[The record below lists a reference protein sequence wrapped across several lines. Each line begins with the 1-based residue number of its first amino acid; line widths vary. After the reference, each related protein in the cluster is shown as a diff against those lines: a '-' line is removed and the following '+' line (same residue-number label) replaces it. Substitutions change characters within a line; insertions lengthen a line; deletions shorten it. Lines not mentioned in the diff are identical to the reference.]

1 MNLPYRIA
9 VRYFFSKNKRSFI
22 SLIARIAM
30 VGVAIGTMALVV
42 VLSVFNGME
51 ELNRSIFKT
60 FDADVTITP
69 AQGRHFTVS
78 DSLLKAVYNADGVR
92 LVTQVIEDNA
102 LAVYNNQQSIIK
114 LKGVDRTFIERK
126 QLDTAIIEGSLQLYG
141 ANGTPFALM
150 SEGVRNSLSISL
162 RDILIPLELLY
173 PNTQAKNINLNSTE
187 AFNQVAVRPGGVFFI
202 ETRYDDYVIVP
213 LEVAENLLQYK
224 GQRSSFEVQV
234 KPGYTESQVSQNL
247 GKILGNGFVV
257 KDRDSMNAD
266 LLRAISVEK
275 LFVTVTLSF
284 IILVAGINIFFS
296 LSMLAIEKKKDISML
311 YALGATPSLVR
322 RIFLMEGAIVAFTG
336 AIFGIIAGIVVCWA
350 QIKYGFVS
358 MGMVSSIVDAYPV
371 KLIWKDILLAGAIIV
386 MITLAVSFVPARRA
400 AQSAEPGRL

>member
-30 VGVAIGTMALVV
+30 AGVAIGTMALVV

-60 FDADVTITP
+60 FDADITIYP
-69 AQGRHFTVS
+69 AQGRRFTIS
-78 DSLLKAVYNADGVR
+78 DSLLKIVSSADGVK

-141 ANGTPFALM
+141 TNGTPFALM

-173 PNTQAKNINLNSTE
+173 PNTGAKNINLNSTE
-187 AFNQVAVRPGGVFFI
+187 AFNQVSVRPGGVFFI

-213 LEVAENLLQYK
+213 LEVAENLLQYH
-224 GQRSSFEVQV
+224 GQRSSLEVQV
-234 KPGYTESQVSQNL
+234 KPGYSESQVSQNL
-247 GKILGNGFVV
+247 GKILGNRFVA

-336 AIFGIIAGIVVCWA
+336 AIFGIIAGIAVCWA
-350 QIKYGFVS
+350 QIQYGFVS